1 MKRAVRIFSL
11 ALALSLLCLFVAC
24 SPAYRDEPR
33 IGTYV
38 GLGADGERVV
48 YRLTLAADGT
58 GTLTHYPVIGGET
71 AEDIIFAIDGEELR
85 LHGTAV
91 TGGVIGRSEY
101 YGILKAD
108 SDFSFEMY
116 SAETGVPLALF
127 VREK

>member
-1 MKRAVRIFSL
+1 MKKTLRLLSL
-11 ALALSLLCLFVAC
+11 ACALILLFLFAAC

-33 IGTYV
+33 VGTYV
-38 GLGADGERVV
+38 GLGADGETVV
-48 YRLTLAADGT
+48 YRLTLSEDGR
-58 GTLTHYPVIGGET
+58 GTLTHYPTIGGET

-116 SAETGVPLALF
+116 SVETGVPLALF
-127 VREK
+127 VKEQ